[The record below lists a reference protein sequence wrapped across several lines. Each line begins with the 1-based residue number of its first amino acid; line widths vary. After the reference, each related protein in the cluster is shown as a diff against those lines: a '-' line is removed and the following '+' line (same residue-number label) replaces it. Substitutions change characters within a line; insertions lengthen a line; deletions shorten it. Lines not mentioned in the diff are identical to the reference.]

1 MAAFEVP
8 RFWICGIIT
17 HKDLLFLTVKEG
29 TVEQN
34 MSRGAFAT
42 QRVGPL
48 EHLGRL

>member
-1 MAAFEVP
+1 MAAFEGP
-8 RFWICGIIT
+8 RFWICSIIT
-17 HKDLLFLTVKEG
+17 HKDLLLLTVEG

-48 EHLGRL
+48 EHLARL